1 MQAASAIYVQEDLM
15 EKLQGLKRHPVES
28 YNSVIERLVTSSGDH
43 APPYAESIQG
53 LEEELDEIMHH
64 LTILKKRI

>member
-1 MQAASAIYVQEDLM
+1 MQAASAIYVQEDLI

-28 YNSVIERLVTSSGDH
+28 YNSVIKRLLTSSENHDPH
-43 APPYAESIQG
+43 SDEAIEG

-64 LTILKKRI
+64 LTILKRRK